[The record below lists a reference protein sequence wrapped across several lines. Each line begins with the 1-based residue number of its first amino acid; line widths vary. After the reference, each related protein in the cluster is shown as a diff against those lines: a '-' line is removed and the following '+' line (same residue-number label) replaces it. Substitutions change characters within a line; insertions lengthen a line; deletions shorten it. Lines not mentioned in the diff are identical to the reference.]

1 MVTLGLFGALLMPI
15 ALYLLDDDDHIGFA
29 KGRIVVDSVGRES
42 MRVVAVVA
50 LGAVVIGWLLWI
62 IAAAL
67 NARGKSRWSISP
79 LSLPMAYI
87 CVAGLAVAASA
98 FTENFTNKYTKPA
111 VIIVVSVGVICHLGV
126 LAAFRR
132 AAVAIGAPDTPW
144 SHVMVLPLAIGGNV
158 AVGSFFTKAISSQA
172 IYLAFSGLTFLL
184 ALVMVSSW
192 ARAMASFDRSCVGR
206 QMSHENMEIPEFFR
220 HR

>member
-1 MVTLGLFGALLMPI
+1 
-15 ALYLLDDDDHIGFA
+15 
-29 KGRIVVDSVGRES
+29 
-42 MRVVAVVA
+42 
-50 LGAVVIGWLLWI
+50 
-62 IAAAL
+62 
-67 NARGKSRWSISP
+67 
-79 LSLPMAYI
+79 
-87 CVAGLAVAASA
+87 
-98 FTENFTNKYTKPA
+98 
-111 VIIVVSVGVICHLGV
+111 
-126 LAAFRR
+126 
-132 AAVAIGAPDTPW
+132 
-144 SHVMVLPLAIGGNV
+144 MVLPLAIGGNV